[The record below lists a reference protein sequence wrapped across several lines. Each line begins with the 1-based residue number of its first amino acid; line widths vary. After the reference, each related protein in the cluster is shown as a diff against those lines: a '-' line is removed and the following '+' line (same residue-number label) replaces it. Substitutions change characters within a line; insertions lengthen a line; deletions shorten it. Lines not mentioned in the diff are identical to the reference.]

1 MAVVPVQTVKWYIRQ
16 QNMLPYVP
24 VRFISSES
32 VSDKELQP
40 ADGGTLSKG

>member
-1 MAVVPVQTVKWYIRQ
+1 MVHKAA
-16 QNMLPYVP
+16 QNTLPYVP

-40 ADGGTLSKG
+40 ADGGTLPKD

>member
-24 VRFISSES
+24 VCFISSES
-32 VSDKELQP
+32 MSDKELQS
-40 ADGGTLSKG
+40 ADGGTLPKG